1 MTTQHPEPPAPNEWA
16 EKKIKD
22 LIDFSMERGDRLME
36 GHDLRDKLTTL
47 EQRQALLIAHAQRLR
62 RKVSP
67 SKRERPETPNIGKNE
82 QLFDMFAEKIAKKLS
97 EIEKREGLDK
107 KQNRPDL
114 FGPRAS
120 S

>member
-1 MTTQHPEPPAPNEWA
+1 MTTQNQDWA
-16 EKKIKD
+16 NKKIKG
-22 LIDFSMERGDRLME
+22 LLDFSMERGDRLLT

-47 EQRQALLIAHAQRLR
+47 EQRQELLIAHAQRLR
-62 RKVSP
+62 RGANRSM
-67 SKRERPETPNIGKNE
+67 RERPETPNISKNE

-97 EIEKREGLDK
+97 EIEKRGSVDK

-114 FGPRAS
+114 FGPRTS